1 MLRHAIPPARFFSQ
15 IPNDIL
21 RHPRLGSDAVRLL
34 SWQLSLPADRHESLS
49 ATAAR
54 AGVKPVAFQRAKK
67 QLKQE
72 GFFHEWK
79 EQGRGGLWRTQQLV
93 SNVPLTADEVASLR
107 DSAPAPA
114 NPVVGERAARS
125 VGRHPDE
132 ERGEKT
138 SNLPAPAAEPAP
150 EPDPVT
156 AEARQ
161 LVGALRALDPRL
173 RVPRGMVPELAALAA
188 QWLRLGHTPGDVR
201 ETVRQALPGPSQPI
215 HRPGGL
221 LRHLLRDA
229 PPAPAPPEPPR
240 VSRMREC
247 AGDRHPQP
255 LLFEPMGDEE
265 LCRDCRLEQAEACAP
280 RTPGGVLATVRGVA
294 AARSALR
301 GGAFTEG
308 PTLVSNRSGA

>member
-54 AGVKPVAFQRAKK
+54 AGIKPVAFQRAKK

-79 EQGRGGLWRTQQLV
+79 EQGRGGLWRTRQLV
-93 SNVPLTADEVASLR
+93 SNVPLTADEVTSLR
-107 DSAPAPA
+107 NPAPTPA
-114 NPVVGERAARS
+114 NPAVGEPAPRS

-132 ERGEKT
+132 EREEKT
-138 SNLPAPAAEPAP
+138 SNPPAATAP
-150 EPDPVT
+150 EPDPST
-156 AEARQ
+156 AAARR

-173 RVPRGMVPELAALAA
+173 HVPRGMLPELAALAA
-188 QWLRLGHTPGDVR
+188 QWLRLGHTADGVR
-201 ETVRQALPGPSQPI
+201 EAVRHGLPGPAQPI

-229 PPAPAPPEPPR
+229 PPPPAPPEPPR

-247 AGDRHPQP
+247 AGDGHTQP
-255 LLFEPMGDEE
+255 LLFEPVGDEE
-265 LCRDCRLEQAEACAP
+265 LCRDCRRERAGTSAANVAP
-280 RTPGGVLATVRGVA
+280 GAALTVVLGVA

-301 GGAFTEG
+301 GGA
-308 PTLVSNRSGA
+308 